1 MSTDLMPLEERL
13 ERALD
18 RLGECLEAAGEARA
32 QAEGLDERRKQ
43 KRAVLFIKYKSQG
56 ESAAAA
62 EQMAMADP
70 IYEEA
75 LAEWMVANLAYRRL
89 DAQAEKRRLAFE
101 AWRTANANER
111 ARINLR

>member
-1 MSTDLMPLEERL
+1 VANDLMPLEEKI
-13 ERALD
+13 ERALHN
-18 RLGECLEAAGEARA
+18 LGECLEQAGEARA
-32 QAEGLDERRKQ
+32 MAESLDEARKQ
-43 KRAVLFIKYKSQG
+43 KRAVLFIKYKSGG
-56 ESAAAA
+56 ESAATA

-70 IYEEA
+70 VYAEA
-75 LAEWMVANLAYRRL
+75 LAEWTAANLRYRRL